1 MYVAIWSKHG
11 HGIFSVL
18 HEKNSFVFFLLF
30 CKVNTISDLLAEA
43 VRVES
48 QRGITCLFLLHRLL
62 QVRGILDRHSLDEPP
77 LKRVKR
83 SGCWHCAYQRKHML
97 VCILPCKQWSYGAQG
112 IWTNCFFSVNLKTLK
127 RSSHLLES
135 QWSYI
140 FYLNNHFARKFFHFF

>member
-30 CKVNTISDLLAEA
+30 CKVNTISDLLVEA

-83 SGCWHCAYQRKHML
+83 SGVLTLYVSEEAHARLHPPLQTVELRRSGNLDKLLLQRQL
-97 VCILPCKQWSYGAQG
+97 EDLEEI
-112 IWTNCFFSVNLKTLK
+112 FSPPREPVVIYFL
-127 RSSHLLES
+127 S
-135 QWSYI
+135 
-140 FYLNNHFARKFFHFF
+140 